1 MTNSAHSPIPSAAA
15 SPSSRPTARREFLG
29 HLATT
34 AVALAGTACVSGHA
48 APAAAAGTTPQPANG
63 PAGPATAQPTRVQ
76 WDDSWV
82 SKLTAKH
89 KAMFEAAAVDEGNVL
104 GHAVRYLNGMREAL
118 ETADGDVQVVLVIR
132 HSAIPMAFNDAMWAK
147 YNIGKQ
153 AKIKDGSD
161 WATRNPY
168 LNNARGGAAR
178 GDRPSAT
185 LAWFASHGHIM
196 LGCNLA
202 TLGWSGEFA
211 QAAGLDSKTVY
222 EEIKANLVPGMILQ
236 PNGIYAVHRAQ
247 EAGCTY
253 FKSS

>member
-1 MTNSAHSPIPSAAA
+1 MTNPSP
-15 SPSSRPTARREFLG
+15 SPSSSDRPTPRREFLG

-34 AVALAGTACVSGHA
+34 AAALAGTACVSGH
-48 APAAAAGTTPQPANG
+48 PHPQAAAATPQLATGAG
-63 PAGPATAQPTRVQ
+63 PAGASQAQTARVQ

-89 KAMFEAAAVDEGNVL
+89 KAMFEAAAVEEGNVL

-153 AKIKDGSD
+153 AKIKDGND

-168 LNNARGGAAR
+168 LNGRSGGAGR
-178 GDRPSAT
+178 GGDRPTAT
-185 LAWFASHGHIM
+185 LAWFGSHGHIM
-196 LGCNLA
+196 LGCNMA
-202 TLGWSGEFA
+202 TLGWGGEFA

-222 EEIKANLVPGMILQ
+222 EDLKANLVPGMILQ

-247 EAGCTY
+247 EAGCTF

>member
-1 MTNSAHSPIPSAAA
+1 MTNPSA
-15 SPSSRPTARREFLG
+15 SPSPSDRPTPRREFLG

-34 AVALAGTACVSGHA
+34 AVALAGTACVSGHPQAVAAGVVPQPAPGPVGA
-48 APAAAAGTTPQPANG
+48 APAQAA
-63 PAGPATAQPTRVQ
+63 RVQ

-89 KAMFEAAAVDEGNVL
+89 KAMFEAAAVEEGNVL

-153 AKIKDGSD
+153 AKIKDGND

-168 LNNARGGAAR
+168 FNGRSGNAGR
-178 GDRPSAT
+178 GDRPSPT
-185 LAWFASHGHIM
+185 LAWFGSHGHIM
-196 LGCNLA
+196 LGCNMA
-202 TLGWSGEFA
+202 TLGWGGEFA
-211 QAAGLDSKTVY
+211 QAAGLDSKAVY
-222 EEIKANLVPGMILQ
+222 EDLKANLVPGMILQ

-247 EAGCTY
+247 EAGCTF

>member
-1 MTNSAHSPIPSAAA
+1 MTNP
-15 SPSSRPTARREFLG
+15 SPSSSSSDRPTPRREFLG

-34 AVALAGTACVSGHA
+34 AVALAGTACVGGHA
-48 APAAAAGTTPQPANG
+48 QAAAAGTAPQPTNG
-63 PAGPATAQPTRVQ
+63 TAGAVAAQSARVL

-89 KAMFEAAAVDEGNVL
+89 KAMFEAASVEEGAVL

-153 AKIKDGSD
+153 AKIKDGND

-168 LNNARGGAAR
+168 LNGRSGGSGR

-185 LAWFASHGHIM
+185 LAWFGTHGHIM
-196 LGCNLA
+196 LGCNMA
-202 TLGWSGEFA
+202 TLGWGGEFA

-222 EEIKANLVPGMILQ
+222 EDLKANLVPGMILQ

-247 EAGCTY
+247 EAGCTF

>member
-1 MTNSAHSPIPSAAA
+1 
-15 SPSSRPTARREFLG
+15 
-29 HLATT
+29 
-34 AVALAGTACVSGHA
+34 VALAGTACVTGNPAQAAATAPSPQA
-48 APAAAAGTTPQPANG
+48 APAAGG
-63 PAGPATAQPTRVQ
+63 PASPSQTARVQ

-89 KAMFEAAAVDEGNVL
+89 KAMFEAATVEEGAVL
-104 GHAVRYLNGMREAL
+104 GHAVRYLNGMRDAL
-118 ETADGDVQVVLVIR
+118 ETGDSDVQVVLVIR

-153 AKIKDGSD
+153 AKIKDGND

-168 LNNARGGAAR
+168 LNSSRGGAGR
-178 GDRPSAT
+178 GDRPSST
-185 LAWFASHGHIM
+185 LSWFAAHGHIM